1 MEIQYS
7 KQARKYL
14 VKLQAK
20 KATRIT
26 ETLEKIADGNT
37 EGMNIT
43 TMGIENTYRVRVGD
57 YRAIYEINND
67 ELVLIV
73 IKVGPRGDVYK

>member
-14 VKLQAK
+14 VKLQTK
-20 KATRIT
+20 KAIKIT
-26 ETLEKIADGNT
+26 QTLEKIAEGNAS
-37 EGMNIT
+37 GLNIT